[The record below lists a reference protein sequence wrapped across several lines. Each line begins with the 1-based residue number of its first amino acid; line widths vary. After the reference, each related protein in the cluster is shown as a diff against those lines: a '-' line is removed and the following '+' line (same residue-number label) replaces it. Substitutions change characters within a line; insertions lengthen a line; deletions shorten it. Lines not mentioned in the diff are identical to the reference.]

1 VGKLIPQSRHRVM
14 CGDSTNATII
24 SALMG
29 GEQVDLIIT
38 DPPYNVSYSGGANSS
53 EERTIQNDDMGDQE
67 FRTFL
72 GSAFS
77 AAHDVMRPGA
87 AFYVWHAD
95 SEGYNFRGALR
106 DADLEVR
113 QCLIWAKQSLV
124 LGRQDYQ
131 WKHEPCLYGW
141 KAGAAHSWYS
151 DRTQTTVMEFNRPTK
166 SELHPTMKPIDL
178 LEYQIGNSSE
188 EGQLVLD
195 LFLGS
200 GSTLIASERLG
211 RRCNGIE
218 LEPKY
223 VDVIVKRWQDFTGQL
238 AILERSGKTF
248 NSMDSRR

>member
-14 CGDSTNATII
+14 CGDSTDHKSI
-24 SALMG
+24 SALMNG
-29 GEQVDLIIT
+29 DLADLFLT
-38 DPPYNVSYSGGANSS
+38 DPPYNVSYSGGVLSS
-53 EERTIQNDDMGDQE
+53 EKRTIQNDDMEDKE
-67 FRTFL
+67 FRSFL
-72 GSAFS
+72 VSAFS
-77 AAHDVMRPGA
+77 AAHDVMREGA
-87 AFYVWHAD
+87 SFYIWHAD
-95 SEGYNFRGALR
+95 SEGYNFRGAMS
-106 DADLEVR
+106 DADLKVR

-151 DRTQTTVMEFNRPTK
+151 DRTQTTVLEFDRPTK
-166 SELHPTMKPIDL
+166 SELHPTMKPINL

-188 EGQLVLD
+188 EAQIVLD

-211 RRCNGIE
+211 RRCCGIE

-223 VDVIVKRWQDFTGQL
+223 VDVIVKRWQDFTGQI
-238 AILERSGKTF
+238 AVLESTGKQF
-248 NSMDSRR
+248 NSIVN